1 LGEFIGFDG
10 DSDIDEGNESTFDGT
25 ANTQEEDKEPS
36 LDRDL
41 WTLLDN
47 QQGSTKNIDSMIKS
61 KLSDFSGQDQYCS
74 SALFWCKQEE
84 ILSYV
89 GLYLVIVCRSASNPK
104 NKGGRRELDTR

>member
-36 LDRDL
+36 PDRDL

-47 QQGSTKNIDSMIKS
+47 QQGSTKK
-61 KLSDFSGQDQYCS
+61 
-74 SALFWCKQEE
+74 
-84 ILSYV
+84 
-89 GLYLVIVCRSASNPK
+89 R
-104 NKGGRRELDTR
+104 